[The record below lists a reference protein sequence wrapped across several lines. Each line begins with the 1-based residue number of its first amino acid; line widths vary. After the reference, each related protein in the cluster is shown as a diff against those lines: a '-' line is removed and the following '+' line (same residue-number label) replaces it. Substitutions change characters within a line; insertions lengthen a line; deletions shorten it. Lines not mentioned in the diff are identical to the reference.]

1 MSTSPQIKQI
11 SETIQTTLSDPLSTT
26 LLSLD
31 KSLAS
36 QTQTSPPQFL
46 PWLTSSSAQLNIA
59 HKTLD
64 ELAAYAQSRLDGAR
78 GSFKKGLSEA
88 KELQKE
94 LGELERRVR
103 KVKDKVRER
112 WPVEYYTVRDEMDG

>member
-1 MSTSPQIKQI
+1 MSTPSKTKEI
-11 SETIQTTLSDPLSTT
+11 SQTVLTTLSDPLSTS

-36 QTQTSPPQFL
+36 QTQTSPPVL
-46 PWLTSSSAQLNIA
+46 TDMLTSSSAQLNIA
-59 HKTLD
+59 HKSLD

-78 GSFKKGLSEA
+78 ISFKKGLQEA

-94 LGELERRVR
+94 LEELEKRVR
-103 KVKDKVRER
+103 NLK
-112 WPVEYYTVRDEMDG
+112 